1 MSEKVLAH
9 PDQLPPREI
18 QQQLQNL
25 HTLYGARVLPDT
37 VFTCLNG
44 APGSL
49 DNFGSSLGDK
59 DSVVARVTRELG
71 RLCMRSHDKLV
82 TTRFWTFADRDKRAQ
97 HSTVNSVANASRNSI
112 LRFWLLRSM
121 QPAGPAATPPLRPLH
136 RLKRKRTAKFSNLVS
151 MALGERPELTPALC
165 HDGVRLAQRVHC
177 CPSRTLAVSRKS

>member
-59 DSVVARVTRELG
+59 DSVVARVTRELE
-71 RLCMRSHDKLV
+71 RLCMRSDDKLV
-82 TTRFWTFADRDKRAQ
+82 TMRFWTFADLDKRAQ
-97 HSTVNSVANASRNSI
+97 HS
-112 LRFWLLRSM
+112 W
-121 QPAGPAATPPLRPLH
+121 
-136 RLKRKRTAKFSNLVS
+136 RT
-151 MALGERPELTPALC
+151 RPEIQSCAFGCCDRCNLP
-165 HDGVRLAQRVHC
+165 AQRLHHPC
-177 CPSRTLAVSRKS
+177 GRSIGSNAKELPSFRTLSRWLWGNVLS